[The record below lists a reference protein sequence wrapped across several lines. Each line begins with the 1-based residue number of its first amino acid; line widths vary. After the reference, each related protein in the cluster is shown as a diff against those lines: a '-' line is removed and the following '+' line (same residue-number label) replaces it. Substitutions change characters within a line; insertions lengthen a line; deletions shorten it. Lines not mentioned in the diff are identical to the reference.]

1 MSDACTQQRWWV
13 LSCSEALHPSRHF
26 VMLTCG
32 CGRWMHTEGIEERS
46 YEDGRPQWFIRSECR
61 GCGLK
66 IGVDVPAG
74 QLNGF
79 VDRMMW
85 TDEAIHRLDRM
96 PPYLAS
102 LVRSEVEQDMRV
114 RGERV
119 VTYDIVLRPRTG
131 ERIEWT
137 SDAERRLER
146 VPAPVRAMARIELE
160 RTAADRGEARI
171 TVALMEE
178 VKARY
183 FGMGAQKM

>member
-1 MSDACTQQRWWV
+1 M
-13 LSCSEALHPSRHF
+13 
-26 VMLTCG
+26 
-32 CGRWMHTEGIEERS
+32 
-46 YEDGRPQWFIRSECR
+46 PQWFIRTECR

-66 IGVDVPAG
+66 VGVDVPAG
-74 QLNGF
+74 QADGL
-79 VDRMMW
+79 VDRVMW
-85 TDEAIHRLDRM
+85 TDDAIHRLDRM
-96 PPYLAS
+96 PPYRSL
-102 LVRSEVEQDMRV
+102 LVRGEVEQDMQV

-131 ERIEWT
+131 ERIEWEPE
-137 SDAERRLER
+137 AERRLDK

-183 FGMGAQKM
+183 FGMGAQKA